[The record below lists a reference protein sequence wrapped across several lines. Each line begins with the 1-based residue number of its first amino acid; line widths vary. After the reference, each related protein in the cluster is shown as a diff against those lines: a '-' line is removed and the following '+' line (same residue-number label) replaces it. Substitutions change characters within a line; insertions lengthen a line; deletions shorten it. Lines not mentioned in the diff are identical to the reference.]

1 MLPTSPIVWAAVA
14 SIDLDPRYLLH
25 IGPISGK
32 PNQRIIA
39 GSNEYGMPIICF
51 AAREFTDMVK
61 EEEGHG
67 QTGRSRLFWTS
78 QLGLLNGEDKINFSS
93 GN

>member
-14 SIDLDPRYLLH
+14 SIDFDPRHLLH

-32 PNQRIIA
+32 PIQRILA
-39 GSNEYGMPIICF
+39 GSNGGGMPIMCF
-51 AAREFTDMVK
+51 AAREITDMVK

-67 QTGRSRLFWTS
+67 QTGRSRLSRTS
-78 QLGLLNGEDKINFSS
+78 QVGLLNGEDKVNLSS